1 MPTYQY
7 RCTACL
13 HEFEEFQ
20 SMSDDPLVKCPECK
34 KRKLVRLISG
44 AGLVFKGSGFY
55 LTDYKKRGTPAE
67 TSGIPKKS
75 HTEGSGEGEGKA
87 ASKREGETGHP
98 QPGGGGKK
106 EKPKKSD
113 AGDKP
118 SAGKS

>member
-55 LTDYKKRGTPAE
+55 LTDYKKRGTPSDASAGAK
-67 TSGIPKKS
+67 TSR
-75 HTEGSGEGEGKA
+75 TEVSGEGEGKTDSKKDGGA
-87 ASKREGETGHP
+87 DRPAS
-98 QPGGGGKK
+98 GGGKK
-106 EKPKKSD
+106 EKTKKPG
-113 AGDKP
+113 AGEKP
-118 SAGKS
+118 SGGTS